1 MNDPTMT
8 NYNTLLKKYE
18 NPYVPGEQRSKEYN
32 RKIKRKKRLQK
43 RILIAKDLFNE
54 ITFHLNDLE
63 KDMIIHLIKQ
73 YPNIRTLHGKA
84 SEETI
89 ILALIFYVKKQN
101 DTSIRIS
108 NRKITRKY
116 KLTHNVF
123 ETILCNLTK
132 NYMKELYLIPT
143 EPKNYNHNIAYK
155 GKITD

>member
-1 MNDPTMT
+1 MHERIMT
-8 NYNTLLKKYE
+8 DYNTLLQEYE

-32 RKIKRKKRLQK
+32 RKIKRQKRLQK
-43 RILIAKDLFNE
+43 RILIAQDLFTE
-54 ITFHLNDLE
+54 VTFHLNTLE
-63 KDMIIHLIKQ
+63 KEMIIHLIKQ
-73 YPNIRTLHGKA
+73 YPNIRKLHGKA
-84 SEETI
+84 KEETI

-123 ETILCNLTK
+123 ETILCNMTK
-132 NYMKELYLIPT
+132 AYLRQSYLLPKEPD
-143 EPKNYNHNIAYK
+143 KYNHNIAYK

>member
-1 MNDPTMT
+1 MVNSPKS
-8 NYNTLLKKYE
+8 LIKKYE
-18 NPYVPGEQRSKEYN
+18 KPYVPGEQVSKEYHKQIN
-32 RKIKRKKRLQK
+32 RKQAIKR
-43 RILIAKDLFNE
+43 RISKAESLFQE
-54 ITFHLNDLE
+54 VTFHLNSLE
-63 KDMIIHLIKQ
+63 KEMVIHLIKQ
-73 YPNIRTLHGKA
+73 YPNIRALHGKA
-84 SEETI
+84 KEETI

-101 DTSIRIS
+101 DSSIRIT

-132 NYMKELYLIPT
+132 NYLKELYLLPI